1 MKVGE
6 NVKNDS
12 MKVKMN
18 QFDLCEA
25 HFQKQIVLISKAN
38 CFDWKWVE
46 QTQFCKNFEREIE
59 FTSDKN
65 EVSGWVKVNSLWC

>member
-25 HFQKQIVLISKAN
+25 HFHETYFNRV
-38 CFDWKWVE
+38 
-46 QTQFCKNFEREIE
+46 
-59 FTSDKN
+59 
-65 EVSGWVKVNSLWC
+65 